1 MKFGDSNYT
10 RIYGIRLLAGRDLMT
25 GDSVKELVIN
35 QTYARILGFKNP
47 NAALGKTLDA
57 DNTHLAIV
65 GVMADFHQASLRSL
79 IKPLALNSTN
89 HNYAVF
95 HIALQQNNTGG
106 GKNSGST
113 AWTVALTR
121 IEKAYKAVYPE
132 DDFEYHFFDDSIAKF
147 YTAEQKISR
156 LLRWATGLTIFISCL
171 GLLGLVV
178 YATQLR
184 TKEIGVRKV
193 LGASVTQI
201 VSILSKDFV
210 KLVCIAFVIAVPIAW
225 WTAHKWLENFAYRTT
240 ISWWLYGLSGLAM
253 LGIALLTLS
262 IQTVRAANVNPV
274 KSLRTE

>member
-1 MKFGDSNYT
+1 
-10 RIYGIRLLAGRDLMT
+10 
-25 GDSVKELVIN
+25 
-35 QTYARILGFKNP
+35 
-47 NAALGKTLDA
+47 
-57 DNTHLAIV
+57 
-65 GVMADFHQASLRSL
+65 MADFHQASLRSP
-79 IKPLALNSTN
+79 IKSLALNSTN
-89 HNYAVF
+89 HNYTVF
-95 HIALQQNNTGG
+95 HIALQQNNTST
-106 GKNSGST
+106 GKNTSSA
-113 AWTVALTR
+113 AWKATISQ
-121 IEKAYKAVYPE
+121 IEKAYKTVYPE
-132 DDFEYHFFDDSIAKF
+132 DDFEYRFFDDSIAKF

-225 WTAHKWLENFAYRTT
+225 WTAHKWLENFAYRAT

-274 KSLRTE
+274 QSLRSE